1 MGLDFILKEKI
12 SLFLQVVSNAFITMF
27 LKKVNQEISDYLELE
42 IIPLYDHFDKAHQRD
57 HVRMVIQQ
65 SMELAAQMEVDAD
78 MVYVI
83 AAYHDV
89 GLCEGRDRH
98 HLVSAQMLLE
108 DAVLRK
114 WFTESQLQTMAEAVQ
129 DHRASS
135 DHAPRS
141 IYGRIVAEADRFIDP
156 ETIVR
161 RTVQYG
167 LEHYPE
173 LDKEGHYG
181 RTVQHLHEKYGR
193 NGYLKLWFTES
204 PNAKRLELLRQIIDD
219 EPQLRRFFNEY
230 WENII
235 KH

>member
-1 MGLDFILKEKI
+1 MKEKI

-57 HVRMVIQQ
+57 HVRMVIRQ

-204 PNAKRLELLRQIIDD
+204 PNANRLELLRQIIDD

>member
-57 HVRMVIQQ
+57 HVRMVIRQ

-173 LDKEGHYG
+173 LDKAGHYE

-193 NGYLKLWFTES
+193 DGYLKLWFSDS
-204 PNAKRLELLRQIIDD
+204 PNAQRLELLRQIIDD

>member
-1 MGLDFILKEKI
+1 
-12 SLFLQVVSNAFITMF
+12 MF

-57 HVRMVIQQ
+57 HVWMVIRQ

-89 GLCEGRDRH
+89 GLCEGRDQH